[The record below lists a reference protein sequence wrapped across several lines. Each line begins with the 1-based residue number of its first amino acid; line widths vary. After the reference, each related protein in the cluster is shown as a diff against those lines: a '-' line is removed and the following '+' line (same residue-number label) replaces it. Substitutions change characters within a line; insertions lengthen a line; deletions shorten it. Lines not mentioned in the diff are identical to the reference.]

1 MKMKFI
7 LLIIIVLIFTFEAF
21 GQTTNKSTKK
31 PSKVEAELMQLE
43 RDIGE
48 ANITRDKAFFARI
61 EGDECIFTDSGGGLT
76 TKAEDLAS
84 LDEPV
89 GETKLV
95 SYIVDEMKVL
105 DYGKTAV
112 VLGRVTTTTRGKDGE
127 VTRKS
132 RFTDVFVKRDGRWQI
147 VAGHSSR
154 IREPQK

>member
-1 MKMKFI
+1 M
-7 LLIIIVLIFTFEAF
+7 
-21 GQTTNKSTKK
+21 
-31 PSKVEAELMQLE
+31 
-43 RDIGE
+43 
-48 ANITRDKAFFARI
+48 
-61 EGDECIFTDSGGGLT
+61 
-76 TKAEDLAS
+76 AS

-95 SYIVDEMKVL
+95 AYLVDEMKVF